1 MTTSRIA
8 LSFGL
13 AVLLAG
19 AACGSS
25 GNSPGAGASG
35 TPAPTYSSTPCNSP
49 ADKQPSGLIVQD
61 LTCGTGPAAKTGD
74 ILTVNY
80 TGKFENGKI
89 FDTSKQA
96 GRQPFPVQLGAGQV
110 IKGWDIGLVGMHVG
124 GTRRLTIPP
133 SLGYG
138 PKDYNGIPGGSTL
151 IFDIDLLALQP
162 GQG

>member
-1 MTTSRIA
+1 
-8 LSFGL
+8 
-13 AVLLAG
+13 
-19 AACGSS
+19 
-25 GNSPGAGASG
+25 
-35 TPAPTYSSTPCNSP
+35 
-49 ADKQPSGLIVQD
+49 VQD